1 MMKRLELVQTQN
13 RRASNV
19 DRRYCMDRRRCV
31 AREANPVDSLE
42 TLRELL
48 DDAHARIRMLQR
60 AVEALRNSI

>member
-1 MMKRLELVQTQN
+1 MMNRLELVQTQN
-13 RRASNV
+13 RRTSNV

-31 AREANPVDSLE
+31 GKEANPVDSVE
-42 TLRELL
+42 TMRELL